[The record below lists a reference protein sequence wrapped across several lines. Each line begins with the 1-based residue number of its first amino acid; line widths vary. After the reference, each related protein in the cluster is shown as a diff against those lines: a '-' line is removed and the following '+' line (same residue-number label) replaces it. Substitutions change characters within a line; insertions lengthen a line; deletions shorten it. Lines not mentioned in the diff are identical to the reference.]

1 MIKVVRRSVGTS
13 RRRVGFS
20 LIETLVSLALIVLLA
35 GVVLP
40 SVLGLMSEQPVERAR
55 QAFASAADAARAEAQ
70 RSGEMVVVSCRVGAD
85 GALEL
90 VSKRG
95 KHDERANIR
104 DSAETDLMSRAAP
117 MAEGFAPVPLAVLP
131 ANCQVRQANSSEIVA
146 SETGGA
152 SGADTSMQSDAPEVS
167 WAFLPDGRV
176 VKMDRGTNW
185 VVAFADGEAALGVN
199 TLSGQIT
206 VGEKRQLASAKVNDG
221 TSKPV
226 DDGFA
231 APKVEDGKFER
242 RPMMESRQT
251 PRNGSDRS
259 RE

>member
-1 MIKVVRRSVGTS
+1 MRTRVRAARG
-13 RRRVGFS
+13 RLGFS
-20 LIETLVSLALIVLLA
+20 MIETLVSIALIVLLA

-70 RSGEMVVVSCRVGAD
+70 RSGEMVVVSCRVGPE

-90 VSKRG
+90 ISTRG
-95 KHDERANIR
+95 KRDERLEIR
-104 DSAETDLMSRAAP
+104 DAAETDMMSHAAP

-131 ANCQVRQANSSEIVA
+131 ANCAVRAANSGDASTSAEDAESGVGTAQQSE
-146 SETGGA
+146 
-152 SGADTSMQSDAPEVS
+152 APKVS

-176 VKMDRGTNW
+176 VKMNRGTEW
-185 VVAFADGEAALGVN
+185 VVAFADGEASIGVD

-206 VGEKRQLASAKVNDG
+206 VGEKRQLASAKVNEGDA
-221 TSKPV
+221 KPV
-226 DDGFA
+226 EDGFV

-242 RPMMESRQT
+242 KPMMESRQT